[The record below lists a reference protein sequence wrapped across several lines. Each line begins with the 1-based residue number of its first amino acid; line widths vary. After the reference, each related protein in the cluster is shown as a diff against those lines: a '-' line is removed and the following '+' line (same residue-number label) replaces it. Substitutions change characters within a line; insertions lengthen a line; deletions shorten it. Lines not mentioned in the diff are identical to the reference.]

1 MRNPDSRLCAYFV
14 EVVLRRGK
22 ATEIPPLNYPK
33 NCYSVN
39 LIFINKNRFF
49 YSSTDSRFSLFYV
62 FEFQVAKNLDLVY
75 GGGSIGLMGLVS
87 KAVHHARGNVIG

>member
-1 MRNPDSRLCAYFV
+1 M
-14 EVVLRRGK
+14 
-22 ATEIPPLNYPK
+22 
-33 NCYSVN
+33 
-39 LIFINKNRFF
+39 NKNRFC

-87 KAVHHARGNVIG
+87 KGVHDAGGNVIG